1 MDEEERTGLW
11 EAYKEDMAELTFSD
25 ICLTDPSGML
35 TFASTKN
42 QGDVTGYLYP
52 GFRNVNSLLKE
63 YGVNA
68 AKRVSDYEITKIV
81 MDQYLYTDGLLYD
94 VRALEFQK
102 TYRDEGSG
110 QVKEM
115 AMYLVPEEFCVD
127 YLLFQ
132 KDRQR
137 EYTVYYRDSEG
148 KTVGKVKCL
157 EGR

>member
-1 MDEEERTGLW
+1 M
-11 EAYKEDMAELTFSD
+11 
-25 ICLTDPSGML
+25 
-35 TFASTKN
+35 
-42 QGDVTGYLYP
+42 
-52 GFRNVNSLLKE
+52 
-63 YGVNA
+63 
-68 AKRVSDYEITKIV
+68 